1 MQNLDVCTSSRAG
14 VFIVSL
20 LEKKK
25 NPKNLSSFTQAE
37 FKVTEVNYMQSR
49 YW

>member
-1 MQNLDVCTSSRAG
+1 MCTLHPEHLAG

-20 LEKKK
+20 LET
-25 NPKNLSSFTQAE
+25 PPQNLSSFTQAE

>member
-1 MQNLDVCTSSRAG
+1 MCTLHPEHLAG

-20 LEKKK
+20 LE
-25 NPKNLSSFTQAE
+25 PPPPPQNLSSFTQAE

>member
-1 MQNLDVCTSSRAG
+1 MCTLHPEHLAG

-20 LEKKK
+20 LETPP
-25 NPKNLSSFTQAE
+25 PKNLSSFTQAE